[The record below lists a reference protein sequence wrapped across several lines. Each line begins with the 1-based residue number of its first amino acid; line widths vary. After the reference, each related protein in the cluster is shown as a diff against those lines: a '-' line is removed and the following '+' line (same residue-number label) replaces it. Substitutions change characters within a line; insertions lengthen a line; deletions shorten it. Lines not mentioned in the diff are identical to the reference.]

1 MEGLELIEPNALYN
15 MLQQGTHYSCL
26 SDNNYLLLI
35 DARKKNEYNES
46 HIVTSKKA
54 PKSDND
60 LFMIPYDAELECK
73 QNIIVYDSNT
83 SSIPHH
89 SYSPAID
96 CAKLFWDMGSRNPV
110 KILKGGYEEFS
121 AKYPFLRTQKI
132 LFTPRELDE
141 VKPYPVEIIQGLLYM
156 GNWRQGNGAYV
167 QKDLKIRGHVNCCIE
182 AEMFF
187 PEPGPHLLHIQVED
201 DNDADIYSHFKSAC
215 EFADQ
220 HFEEKFAILVFDYKG
235 VSRCAAVVMAILIH
249 HYKWTLAEAY
259 DHVLSSSK
267 KMRPNR
273 GFIEQL
279 SKWEEDILGSK
290 KTDISDPNF

>member
-83 SSIPHH
+83 ASIPHH
-89 SYSPAID
+89 SYSPATD

-182 AEMFF
+182 AETFF

-201 DNDADIYSHFKSAC
+201 DNEHDLYSHFKSAC

-279 SKWEEDILGSK
+279 SRWEEDVLGSK